1 MIRYTLPPIPIR
13 TDVSV
18 LICHRNTPENIM
30 LCIESLMT
38 HYPDVEVVVLDGMST
53 DESRTYLKTRE
64 RLFFNLRVV
73 DWTRDYHSHGVMMDY
88 ALREVMTTPFV
99 WILDSGTIIRYRK
112 EIPMQGYASGCIM
125 MQSINNEGCAPA
137 SEGDSMKYVHPSCM
151 VIDRIKYHKYRPF
164 IDHGA
169 PCVWNMIDA
178 QEEEMY
184 SWGEE
189 HVLHLC
195 GGSWT
200 TPRTVWW
207 HDFGVFVR
215 PLVEEEWR
223 SEPGRPPHD
232 IVMWGEE
239 PRVTGKYHDRRMEH
253 NAWYIAD
260 YEFDLSDIKE
270 LEESIIEHGAL
281 EQFGPFIRRDVWQ
294 RKA

>member
-30 LCIESLMT
+30 LCVESLMT

-53 DESRTYLKTRE
+53 DESRMYLKTRE
-64 RLFFNLRVV
+64 RLFPNLRVV

-99 WILDSGTIIRYRK
+99 WILDSDTIIRYRK

-125 MQSINNEGCAPA
+125 MQSVSGQACTPA
-137 SEGDSMKYVHPSCM
+137 GEGDSMKYVHPSCM
-151 VIDRIKYHKYRPF
+151 VIDRVKYHKYRPF

-169 PCVWNMIDA
+169 PCVWNMLDA
-178 QEEEMY
+178 QGEEMY

-200 TPRTVWW
+200 TLRTVWW
-207 HDFGVFVR
+207 HDFGVVVR
-215 PLVEEEWR
+215 PLVEMAWLKYSLR
-223 SEPGRPPHD
+223 ASKRTPWVD
-232 IVMWGEE
+232 ISAG
-239 PRVTGKYHDRRMEH
+239 
-253 NAWYIAD
+253 
-260 YEFDLSDIKE
+260 
-270 LEESIIEHGAL
+270 
-281 EQFGPFIRRDVWQ
+281 IRTSTLTPVPVGD
-294 RKA
+294 RKAA

>member
-30 LCIESLMT
+30 LCVESLMT

-64 RLFFNLRVV
+64 RLFPNLRVV

-99 WILDSGTIIRYRK
+99 WILDSDTIIRYRK

-125 MQSINNEGCAPA
+125 MQSVSGQACTPA
-137 SEGDSMKYVHPSCM
+137 GEGDSMKYVHPSCM
-151 VIDRIKYHKYRPF
+151 VIDRVKYHKYRPF

-169 PCVWNMIDA
+169 PCVWNMLDA
-178 QEEEMY
+178 QGEEMY

-215 PLVEEEWR
+215 PLVEVAWPDGERRE
-223 SEPGRPPHD
+223 
-232 IVMWGEE
+232 IVMWEE
-239 PRVTGKYHDRRMEH
+239 PPRTSRTYYDGRMKL
-253 NAWYIAD
+253 NGWYVVKDMGVMKEEI
-260 YEFDLSDIKE
+260 EE
-270 LEESIIEHGAL
+270 LEQYIITNGA
-281 EQFGPFIRRDVWQ
+281 EERIGPFIRRDVWQ
-294 RKA
+294 RMA

>member
-30 LCIESLMT
+30 LCVESLMT

-53 DESRTYLKTRE
+53 DESRMYLKTRE
-64 RLFFNLRVV
+64 RLFPNLRVV

-99 WILDSGTIIRYRK
+99 WILDSDTIIRYRK

-125 MQSINNEGCAPA
+125 MQSVSGQACTPA
-137 SEGDSMKYVHPSCM
+137 GEGDSMKYVHPSCM
-151 VIDRIKYHKYRPF
+151 VIDRVKYHKYRPF

-169 PCVWNMIDA
+169 PCVWNMLDA
-178 QEEEMY
+178 QGEEMY

-215 PLVEEEWR
+215 PLAEVKYRKEQHQ
-223 SEPGRPPHD
+223 SMD
-232 IVMWGEE
+232 IVMWEGM
-239 PRVTGKYHDRRMEH
+239 PRRSGVYFDGRMLVNSWYVCTDTGVTSE
-253 NAWYIAD
+253 
-260 YEFDLSDIKE
+260 DIDE
-270 LEESIIEHGAL
+270 LKQQIIEGGAQ
-281 EQFGPFIRRDVWQ
+281 EQFGMFIRRDIWQ
-294 RKA
+294 RIV

>member
-1 MIRYTLPPIPIR
+1 MIRYTLPPISIR

-38 HYPDVEVVVLDGMST
+38 HYPDVQVIVLDGMST

-64 RLFFNLRVV
+64 RLFNNLRVV
-73 DWTRDYHSHGVMMDY
+73 DYTGEVHSHGLMMDY
-88 ALREVMTTPFV
+88 ALREVMTTPYV
-99 WILDSGTIIRYRK
+99 WILDSDTIIRYRK
-112 EIPMQGYASGCIM
+112 EIPLQGYASGCIM
-125 MQSINNEGCAPA
+125 MQSVTEQACAPA

-151 VIDRIKYHKYRPF
+151 VIDRVKYQQYRPF
-164 IDHGA
+164 VDHGA
-169 PCVWNMIDA
+169 PCVWNMLDA
-178 QEEEMY
+178 QGEEMY

-215 PLVEEEWR
+215 PLVEVANAPVNIQR
-223 SEPGRPPHD
+223 D
-232 IVMWGEE
+232 IVMWEEE
-239 PRVTGKYHDRRMEH
+239 PRATTASFEKRMFA
-253 NAWYIAD
+253 NAWYITHEWVDEA
-260 YEFDLSDIKE
+260 KVGE
-270 LEESIIEHGAL
+270 LKQQIIEHGAL
-281 EQFGPFIRRDVWQ
+281 EQFGSFIRRDVWQ

>member
-1 MIRYTLPPIPIR
+1 MIRYTLPPTPIR

-30 LCIESLMT
+30 LCVESLMT

-64 RLFFNLRVV
+64 RLFPNLRVV
-73 DWTRDYHSHGVMMDY
+73 DWTQDYHSHGVMMDH
-88 ALREVMTTPFV
+88 ALRNVMTTPFV
-99 WILDSGTIIRYRK
+99 WILDSDTIIRYRK

-125 MQSINNEGCAPA
+125 MQSAEAEACKPA
-137 SEGDSMKYVHPSCM
+137 TLDDSMKYVHPSCM
-151 VIDRIKYHKYRPF
+151 VIDRVKYHKYRPF
-164 IDHGA
+164 SDHGA

-178 QEEEMY
+178 QREDMY

-207 HDFGVFVR
+207 HDFGVMIR
-215 PLVEEEWR
+215 PLLEQAVWELPKDR
-223 SEPGRPPHD
+223 Q
-232 IVMWGEE
+232 IVMWEGE
-239 PRVTGKYHDRRMEH
+239 PRAESVWSQNRMLN
-253 NAWYIAD
+253 NAWYVTKD
-260 YEFDLSDIKE
+260 HVTYSMLKE
-270 LEESIIEHGAL
+270 LEASIIEHGAL
-281 EQFGPFIRRDVWQ
+281 EQFGPFTRRDVWQ
-294 RKA
+294 RMV